1 MRIGGKALKVIKKD
15 DIVSCT
21 VSIDAT
27 HIYKDDKKKRWA
39 LITVVRRKLQSM
51 NPELYKAFNN
61 NFYTGK
67 YNVRSIF
74 GVTWIDIDTPARSE
88 VSLHITFKVE

>member
-1 MRIGGKALKVIKKD
+1 MRVIKKD

-21 VSIDAT
+21 VSIDDT
-27 HIYKDDKKKRWA
+27 HIYKDDNKKRWVS
-39 LITVVRRKLQSM
+39 IVVVRRKLQSM
-51 NPELYKAFNN
+51 NPELYRAFNN

-74 GVTWIDIDTPARSE
+74 GVTWIDIDTPASKE
-88 VSLHITFKVE
+88 VSLNITFKVG

>member
-1 MRIGGKALKVIKKD
+1 MRVIKKD
-15 DIVSCT
+15 KIVSCT

-27 HIYKDDKKKRWA
+27 HIYKKDKKRWV
-39 LITVVRRKLQSM
+39 LIDVVRRKLQSM

-67 YNVRSIF
+67 YNLQSIF
-74 GVTWIDIDTPARSE
+74 GVTWIDIDTPASSE
-88 VSLHITFKVE
+88 VSLIITFKVE

>member
-1 MRIGGKALKVIKKD
+1 MRVIKKD

-21 VSIDAT
+21 VSIDDT
-27 HIYKDDKKKRWA
+27 HIYKDDNKKRWVSIA
-39 LITVVRRKLQSM
+39 VVRRKLQSM
-51 NPELYKAFNN
+51 NPELYRAFNN

-74 GVTWIDIDTPARSE
+74 GVTWIDIDTPASKE
-88 VSLHITFKVE
+88 VSLNITFKVG

>member
-1 MRIGGKALKVIKKD
+1 LKIGGKALKVIKKD

-21 VSIDAT
+21 VGIDAT
-27 HIYKDDKKKRWA
+27 HIYKDDKKRWV

-67 YNVRSIF
+67 YNVQSIF

-88 VSLHITFKVE
+88 VSLNITFKMA

>member
-1 MRIGGKALKVIKKD
+1 MRVIKKG

-21 VSIDAT
+21 VSIDST

-51 NPELYKAFNN
+51 DPELYRAFNN

-67 YNVRSIF
+67 YNLRSIF
-74 GVTWIDIDTPARSE
+74 GVTWIDIDTPSSKE
-88 VSLHITFKVE
+88 VSLIITFKVV

>member
-1 MRIGGKALKVIKKD
+1 MKIIKKE

-21 VSIDAT
+21 VRINDT
-27 HIYKDDKKKRWA
+27 HIYKDDKKKRWV

-51 NPELYKAFNN
+51 NPEMYKAFNN

-67 YNVRSIF
+67 YNVQSIF

>member
-1 MRIGGKALKVIKKD
+1 MKVIKKD

-21 VSIDAT
+21 VSINDT
-27 HIYKDDKKKRWA
+27 YIYKDDKKRWV

-67 YNVRSIF
+67 YNVQSIF

-88 VSLHITFKVE
+88 VSLNITFKVE

>member
-1 MRIGGKALKVIKKD
+1 MKVIKKD

-27 HIYKDDKKKRWA
+27 HVYKDDKKRWVSIA
-39 LITVVRRKLQSM
+39 VVRRKLQSM
-51 NPELYKAFNN
+51 DPELYRAFNN

-67 YNVRSIF
+67 YNLQSFF
-74 GVTWIDIDTPARSE
+74 GVTWIDIDTPVSKE
-88 VSLHITFKVE
+88 VSLDITFKVE

>member
-1 MRIGGKALKVIKKD
+1 MRVIKKD
-15 DIVSCT
+15 NIVSCT

-27 HIYKDDKKKRWA
+27 HIYKEDKKRWV
-39 LITVVRRKLQSM
+39 LIDVVRRKLQSM

-67 YNVRSIF
+67 YNLQSIF
-74 GVTWIDIDTPARSE
+74 GVKWIDIDTPASSE
-88 VSLHITFKVE
+88 VSLIITFKVE